1 MLTGTAFAPCG
12 TLILQMES
20 QYFAPLPFAE
30 GLVMPSKTRERRKSA
45 PEPARRHNTRRES
58 DRFFRRLVGG
68 MRNGVLAITR
78 DGNVAEINGEAARI
92 FQIKRSPQ
100 IVGRHFSKVLAKHP
114 DMVRVLHSAF
124 ELSHLPNRAE
134 LRLKTTGKVIGYTL
148 SHVRDEHGRSTGIAL
163 FFKDLTKVEQ
173 LEERERLR
181 DRLVALGE
189 MAAAIAHEV
198 KNPLAG
204 IEVMAGLLKR
214 QASVADSP
222 DAQSL
227 LNDIISEAKMANQI
241 VHEALEFVRPIRL
254 QVEHTAIADVLQSA
268 VTLAETKVPR
278 RAIGLQVRVDEGLPP
293 IQGDHHQLCQLFTNL
308 LINAFEALEGRGA
321 VDVTARE
328 GLIEEELQGAGG
340 DGPATRT
347 VVVDVVDNGPGV
359 PKELRDRIFNA
370 FFTTKPQ
377 GSGLGLAIVRKVVD
391 AHDGRIDIQ
400 TGAQG
405 TRFRVT
411 LPISGA
417 NDWFVPRVGLPRS
430 LTDD

>member
-1 MLTGTAFAPCG
+1 MT
-12 TLILQMES
+12 
-20 QYFAPLPFAE
+20 
-30 GLVMPSKTRERRKSA
+30 RRKTKSGRA
-45 PEPARRHNTRRES
+45 PARRVALRGES
-58 DRFFRRLVGG
+58 DRFFRHLVAG

-78 DGNVAEINGEAARI
+78 DGHVAEINGEAARI
-92 FQIKRSPQ
+92 FQIKRSQ
-100 IVGRHFSKVLAKHP
+100 RTVGRHFSEVLAKHP

-148 SHVRDEHGRSTGIAL
+148 SHVRDERGRSTGVAL

-214 QASVADSP
+214 QDAVADSP

-227 LNDIISEAKMANQI
+227 LNDIIGEAKMANQI

-254 QVEHTAIADVLQSA
+254 QVEHTAIADVLQNA
-268 VTLAETKVPR
+268 VNLAETKVPR
-278 RAIGLQVRVDEGLPP
+278 RAIGLQVRVDGGLPP
-293 IQGDHHQLCQLFTNL
+293 IHGDHHQLCQLFTNL
-308 LINAFEALEGRGA
+308 LINAFEALEGRGD

-328 GLIEEELQGAGG
+328 GVLEEELHGMGA
-340 DGPATRT
+340 DPHTTRT
-347 VVVDVVDNGPGV
+347 VVVEVSDNGPGV

-400 TGAQG
+400 TGTHG

-411 LPISGA
+411 LPVSGA
-417 NDWFVPRVGLPRS
+417 NDWFTPKPGLPRT

>member
-1 MLTGTAFAPCG
+1 
-12 TLILQMES
+12 
-20 QYFAPLPFAE
+20 
-30 GLVMPSKTRERRKSA
+30 MPPTTRRRPGQRSA
-45 PEPARRHNTRRES
+45 AARQRQRRES
-58 DRFFRRLVGG
+58 DRFFRRLVAG

-78 DGNVAEINGEAARI
+78 DGNVAEINGEALRI
-92 FQIKRSPQ
+92 FQLKRSPNA
-100 IVGRHFSKVLAKHP
+100 VGRHFSVVLAKHP
-114 DMVRVLHSAF
+114 DIVRVLHSAF

-148 SHVRDEHGRSTGIAL
+148 SHVRDERGRSTGVAL

-214 QASVADSP
+214 HAAMADSP

-254 QVEHTAIADVLQSA
+254 QVEHTALADVLQSA
-268 VTLAETKVPR
+268 ITLAETKIPR
-278 RAIGLQVRVDEGLPP
+278 RNITLEVDVEDGLPP

-308 LINAFEALEGRGA
+308 LINAFEALEGRGT
-321 VDVTARE
+321 VEISARE
-328 GLIEEELQGAGG
+328 GVLEEDSHGSADLH
-340 DGPATRT
+340 ATRS
-347 VVVDVVDNGPGV
+347 VVVEVTDNGPGV
-359 PKELRDRIFNA
+359 PRELRDRIFNA

-400 TGAQG
+400 TGAHG
-405 TRFRVT
+405 TCFRVT
-411 LPISGA
+411 LPVSGA
-417 NDWFVPRVGLPRS
+417 NDWFVPRPAVAARTS
-430 LTDD
+430 TDE

>member
-1 MLTGTAFAPCG
+1 MPTTRRRTKSGKAPV
-12 TLILQMES
+12 
-20 QYFAPLPFAE
+20 P
-30 GLVMPSKTRERRKSA
+30 RKA
-45 PEPARRHNTRRES
+45 LRRES
-58 DRFFRRLVGG
+58 DRFFRRLVTG

-78 DGNVAEINGEAARI
+78 DGNVAEMNTEAARI
-92 FQIKRSPQ
+92 FRIKRSQ
-100 IVGRHFSKVLAKHP
+100 RTVGRHFSEVLAKHP

-148 SHVRDEHGRSTGIAL
+148 SHVRDERGRSTGVAL

-214 QASVADSP
+214 QDAVADSP

-227 LNDIISEAKMANQI
+227 LNDIIGEAKMANQI

-254 QVEHTAIADVLQSA
+254 QVERTAIADVLQSS
-268 VTLAETKVPR
+268 VSLAETKVAR
-278 RAIGLQVRVDEGLPP
+278 RSISLRMRVDEGLPP

-308 LINAFEALEGRGA
+308 LINAFEALEGRGE
-321 VDVTARE
+321 VDVLARE
-328 GLIEEELQGAGG
+328 GVLEEDLHGASG
-340 DGPATRT
+340 DAHATRT
-347 VVVDVVDNGPGV
+347 IVVDVSDNGPGV

-400 TGAQG
+400 TSAHG

-417 NDWFVPRVGLPRS
+417 NDWFVPKPGLPRS

>member
-1 MLTGTAFAPCG
+1 
-12 TLILQMES
+12 
-20 QYFAPLPFAE
+20 
-30 GLVMPSKTRERRKSA
+30 V
-45 PEPARRHNTRRES
+45 
-58 DRFFRRLVGG
+58 
-68 MRNGVLAITR
+68 
-78 DGNVAEINGEAARI
+78 
-92 FQIKRSPQ
+92 
-100 IVGRHFSKVLAKHP
+100 VLAKHP

-148 SHVRDEHGRSTGIAL
+148 SHVRDERGRSTGVAL

-214 QASVADSP
+214 QDAVADSP

-227 LNDIISEAKMANQI
+227 LNDIIGEAKMANQI

-254 QVEHTAIADVLQSA
+254 QVEHTAIVDVLQNA
-268 VTLAETKVPR
+268 VSLADSKIPR
-278 RAIGLQVRVDEGLPP
+278 RAIGLQLRVDEGLPP

-328 GLIEEELQGAGG
+328 GVLEEDLHGTGA
-340 DGPATRT
+340 DGHAIRT
-347 VVVDVVDNGPGV
+347 VVVEVSDNGPGV

-400 TGAQG
+400 TGAHG
-405 TRFRVT
+405 TRFQVT
-411 LPISGA
+411 LPVSGA
-417 NDWFVPRVGLPRS
+417 NDWFVPKPGLPRS
-430 LTDD
+430 ITDD

>member
-1 MLTGTAFAPCG
+1 
-12 TLILQMES
+12 
-20 QYFAPLPFAE
+20 
-30 GLVMPSKTRERRKSA
+30 
-45 PEPARRHNTRRES
+45 
-58 DRFFRRLVGG
+58 

-78 DGNVAEINGEAARI
+78 DGLVAEMNTEAQRI
-92 FQIKRSPQ
+92 FQLKRSQ
-100 IVGRHFSKVLAKHP
+100 NAVGRHFSEVLAKHP

-148 SHVRDEHGRSTGIAL
+148 SHVRDERGRSSGVAL

-214 QASVADSP
+214 QVADSP
-222 DAQSL
+222 DAQSI

-254 QVEHTAIADVLQSA
+254 QVEHTAIADVLQNA
-268 VTLAETKVPR
+268 ITLAETKVPR
-278 RAIGLQVRVDEGLPP
+278 RAIHLKLDLAEGLPP
-293 IQGDHHQLCQLFTNL
+293 IQADHHQLCQLFTNL
-308 LINAFEALEGRGA
+308 LINAFEALEGKGT
-321 VDVTARE
+321 VEISARE
-328 GLIEEELQGAGG
+328 GLLEEDAHTQASEGH
-340 DGPATRT
+340 TRT
-347 VVVDVVDNGPGV
+347 VIVNVSDNGPGV
-359 PKELRDRIFNA
+359 PRELRDRIFNA

-400 TGAQG
+400 TSGTG
-405 TRFRVT
+405 TRFEVT
-411 LPISGA
+411 LPVSGA
-417 NDWFVPRVGLPRS
+417 NDWFVPRPLGLSRT

>member
-1 MLTGTAFAPCG
+1 MTP
-12 TLILQMES
+12 
-20 QYFAPLPFAE
+20 
-30 GLVMPSKTRERRKSA
+30 KTRTRAKTVRVPVRRQN
-45 PEPARRHNTRRES
+45 PRGEP

-78 DGNVAEINGEAARI
+78 DGNVAEINAEAARI
-92 FQIKRSPQ
+92 FQIKRSPR
-100 IVGRHFSKVLAKHP
+100 IVGRHFSQVLRKHP
-114 DMVRVLHSAF
+114 DMVRVLHTAF

-148 SHVRDEHGRSTGIAL
+148 SHVRDERGRSTGLAL

-214 QASVADSP
+214 QPSVADSP
-222 DAQSL
+222 DAQSIL
-227 LNDIISEAKMANQI
+227 SDIIGEAKMANQI

-254 QVEHTAIADVLQSA
+254 QVEHTAIGDVLHSA
-268 VTLAETKVPR
+268 ASLAETKVPR
-278 RAIGLQVRVDEGLPP
+278 RSIGLKVRVDAGLPP

-321 VDVTARE
+321 VDIIARE
-328 GLIEEELQGAGG
+328 GLLEEELHGTGG
-340 DGPATRT
+340 DGRPMRT
-347 VVVDVVDNGPGV
+347 IVVDVADNGPVV

-400 TGAQG
+400 TGANG

-411 LPISGA
+411 LPVSGA
-417 NDWFVPRVGLPRS
+417 NDWFVPKPGLPRS

>member
-1 MLTGTAFAPCG
+1 MQSRPEAP
-12 TLILQMES
+12 
-20 QYFAPLPFAE
+20 ALPF
-30 GLVMPSKTRERRKSA
+30 VTDTPMPPTIRPRLSRRKAAA
-45 PEPARRHNTRRES
+45 PPRRARLES
-58 DRFFRRLVGG
+58 DRFFRHLVAG

-78 DGNVAEINGEAARI
+78 DGKVAEMNLEAQRI
-92 FQIKRSPQ
+92 FQLKRSHVT
-100 IVGRHFSKVLAKHP
+100 VGRHFSEVLAKHP

-148 SHVRDEHGRSTGIAL
+148 SHVRDERGRPSGLAL

-214 QASVADSP
+214 QVADSP
-222 DAQSL
+222 DAQSI

-254 QVEHTAIADVLQSA
+254 QVEHTAICDVLQNA
-268 VTLAETKVPR
+268 VNLAESKIPR
-278 RAIGLQVRVDEGLPP
+278 RQIRLKMNVAKGLPP
-293 IQGDHHQLCQLFTNL
+293 IQGDQHQLCQLFTNL
-308 LINAFEALEGRGA
+308 LINAFEALEGRGT
-321 VDVTARE
+321 VEVCARE
-328 GLIEEELQGAGG
+328 GVIEEDAAAAAG
-340 DGPATRT
+340 DSHTRT
-347 VVVDVVDNGPGV
+347 VIVEVIDDGPGV
-359 PKELRDRIFNA
+359 PRELRDRIFNA

-400 TGAQG
+400 TGSSG
-405 TRFRVT
+405 TLFRVT
-411 LPISGA
+411 LPVSGA
-417 NDWFVPRVGLPRS
+417 NDWFVPRIQGHLRS
-430 LTDD
+430 TTDD

>member
-1 MLTGTAFAPCG
+1 
-12 TLILQMES
+12 MES
-20 QYFAPLPFAE
+20 PFLAPVPLAAE
-30 GLVMPSKTRERRKSA
+30 PLMPTTTRRRAKPGRA
-45 PEPARRHNTRRES
+45 PARRSPRREP
-58 DRFFRRLVGG
+58 DRFFRRLVAG

-78 DGNVAEINGEAARI
+78 EGDVAEINAEAARI
-92 FQIKRSPQ
+92 FQIKRSPR
-100 IVGRHFSKVLAKHP
+100 IVGRHFSEVLAKHP

-124 ELSHLPNRAE
+124 NLSHLPNRAE

-148 SHVRDEHGRSTGIAL
+148 SHVRDERGRSTGVAL

-204 IEVMAGLLKR
+204 IEVMAGVLKR
-214 QASVADSP
+214 QTAVADSP

-227 LNDIISEAKMANQI
+227 LNDIIGEAKMANQI

-254 QVEHTAIADVLQSA
+254 QVEHTAIGDVLHSA
-268 VTLAETKVPR
+268 VSLAETKVPR
-278 RAIGLQVRVDEGLPP
+278 RAIGLQVRVEDGLPP

-328 GLIEEELQGAGG
+328 GVLEEDAHGA
-340 DGPATRT
+340 DGHPTRT
-347 VVVDVVDNGPGV
+347 IVVDVEDNGHGV

-391 AHDGRIDIQ
+391 AHDGRIDIH
-400 TGAQG
+400 TGAHG

-417 NDWFVPRVGLPRS
+417 NDWFVPKPGLPRS

>member
-1 MLTGTAFAPCG
+1 
-12 TLILQMES
+12 
-20 QYFAPLPFAE
+20 
-30 GLVMPSKTRERRKSA
+30 MPSTIRRRPKPVLVS
-45 PEPARRHNTRRES
+45 ARRSTTRGES
-58 DRFFRRLVGG
+58 DRFFRRLVAG

-78 DGNVAEINGEAARI
+78 DGNVAEMNGEAARI
-92 FQIKRSPQ
+92 FQIKRSQ
-100 IVGRHFSKVLAKHP
+100 RTVGRHFSVVLAKHP

-148 SHVRDEHGRSTGIAL
+148 SHVRDERGRSTGVAL

-214 QASVADSP
+214 QAAVSDSP

-227 LNDIISEAKMANQI
+227 LNDIIGEAKMANQI

-254 QVEHTAIADVLQSA
+254 QVERTAIADVLQNA
-268 VTLAETKVPR
+268 VSLAETKVPR
-278 RAIGLQVRVDEGLPP
+278 REIGLQLRVDGGLPP
-293 IQGDHHQLCQLFTNL
+293 IQGDQHQLCQLFTNL

-328 GLIEEELQGAGG
+328 GVIEEEVHGAGG
-340 DGPATRT
+340 EGHLTRT
-347 VVVDVVDNGPGV
+347 VVVEVSDNGPGV
-359 PKELRDRIFNA
+359 PRELRDRIFNA

-400 TGAQG
+400 TGAHG

-417 NDWFVPRVGLPRS
+417 NDWFVPKPGLPRS

>member
-1 MLTGTAFAPCG
+1 
-12 TLILQMES
+12 
-20 QYFAPLPFAE
+20 
-30 GLVMPSKTRERRKSA
+30 MPPKIPRRSS
-45 PEPARRHNTRRES
+45 ARRVTARPRLGRES
-58 DRFFRRLVGG
+58 DRFFRHLVAG

-78 DGNVAEINGEAARI
+78 DGLVVEINAEAHRI
-92 FQIKRSPQ
+92 FQLKRSQ
-100 IVGRHFSKVLAKHP
+100 GSVGRHFSEVLAKHP
-114 DMVRVLHSAF
+114 DMVRVLHNAF

-148 SHVRDEHGRSTGIAL
+148 SHVRDPRGRFSGFAL

-204 IEVMAGLLKR
+204 IEVMAGVLKR
-214 QASVADSP
+214 QVADSP
-222 DAQSL
+222 DAQSI

-254 QVEHTAIADVLQSA
+254 QVEHTAIADVLQNA
-268 VTLAETKVPR
+268 ITLAETKIPR
-278 RAIGLQVRVDEGLPP
+278 REITLKINVDAGLPP
-293 IQGDHHQLCQLFTNL
+293 IQGDQHQLCQLFTNL
-308 LINAFEALEGRGA
+308 LINAFEALEGRGI
-321 VDVTARE
+321 VEVSARE
-328 GLIEEELQGAGG
+328 GMLEEDQSAAA
-340 DGPATRT
+340 DGHNRT
-347 VVVDVVDNGPGV
+347 VIVDVADNGPGV
-359 PKELRDRIFNA
+359 PRELRDRIFNA

-400 TGAQG
+400 TGGNG
-405 TRFRVT
+405 TRFQVT
-411 LPISGA
+411 LPVSGA
-417 NDWFVPRVGLPRS
+417 HDWFVPRLQALARTS
-430 LTDD
+430 TDD

>member
-1 MLTGTAFAPCG
+1 MQSP
-12 TLILQMES
+12 QPVE
-20 QYFAPLPFAE
+20 LPFITDTP
-30 GLVMPSKTRERRKSA
+30 MPPSIRRRASA
-45 PEPARRHNTRRES
+45 RKAPARHAREGRES
-58 DRFFRRLVGG
+58 DRFFRHLIAG

-78 DGNVAEINGEAARI
+78 DGLVAEINAEAQRI
-92 FQIKRSPQ
+92 FQLKRSQ
-100 IVGRHFSKVLAKHP
+100 DFVGRHFAEVLTKHP
-114 DMVRVLHSAF
+114 DVVRVLHSAF

-148 SHVRDEHGRSTGIAL
+148 SHVRNERGRSTGVAL

-204 IEVMAGLLKR
+204 IEVMAGVLKR
-214 QASVADSP
+214 QVANSP
-222 DAQSL
+222 DAQSI

-254 QVEHTAIADVLQSA
+254 QVEHTAIADVVQNAIS
-268 VTLAETKVPR
+268 LAETKVPR
-278 RAIGLQVRVDEGLPP
+278 RNITLTVDLADGLPP
-293 IQGDHHQLCQLFTNL
+293 IQADHHQLCQLFTNL
-308 LINAFEALEGRGA
+308 LINAFEALEGKGT
-321 VDVTARE
+321 VEISARE
-328 GLIEEELQGAGG
+328 GLLEDDPHAPAG
-340 DGPATRT
+340 DGHTRT
-347 VVVDVVDNGPGV
+347 VIVSVADDGPGV
-359 PKELRDRIFNA
+359 PRELRDRIFNA

-400 TGAQG
+400 SGATG
-405 TRFRVT
+405 TRFQVT
-411 LPISGA
+411 LPVSGV
-417 NDWFVPRVGLPRS
+417 NDWFVPRPLGLSRMS
-430 LTDD
+430 TDD

>member
-1 MLTGTAFAPCG
+1 
-12 TLILQMES
+12 
-20 QYFAPLPFAE
+20 
-30 GLVMPSKTRERRKSA
+30 
-45 PEPARRHNTRRES
+45 
-58 DRFFRRLVGG
+58 

-92 FQIKRSPQ
+92 FQIKRSQ
-100 IVGRHFSKVLAKHP
+100 RSIGRHFSEVLAKHP

-134 LRLKTTGKVIGYTL
+134 LRLRTTGRVIGYTL

-254 QVEHTAIADVLQSA
+254 QVEHTAIGDVLQNA
-268 VTLAETKVPR
+268 VSLAETKVPR

-308 LINAFEALEGRGA
+308 LINAFEALEGRGM

-328 GLIEEELQGAGG
+328 GLREEDAHGTGG
-340 DGPATRT
+340 DGHTTRT
-347 VVVDVVDNGPGV
+347 VVVEVSDNGPGV

-400 TGAQG
+400 TGVHG

-411 LPISGA
+411 LPVSGA
-417 NDWFVPRVGLPRS
+417 NDWFVPRPGLPRS

>member
-1 MLTGTAFAPCG
+1 MEAPYA
-12 TLILQMES
+12 I
-20 QYFAPLPFAE
+20 ALPFIAE
-30 GLVMPSKTRERRKSA
+30 APMPPTIRRRPS
-45 PEPARRHNTRRES
+45 ARRAAARRRLGRES
-58 DRFFRRLVGG
+58 DRFFRHLVGG

-78 DGNVAEINGEAARI
+78 DGLVVEINAEAQRI
-92 FQIKRSPQ
+92 FQLKRSQ
-100 IVGRHFSKVLAKHP
+100 SSLGRHFTEVLAKHP

-148 SHVRDEHGRSTGIAL
+148 SHVRDERGRSSGVAL

-204 IEVMAGLLKR
+204 IEVMAGVLKR
-214 QASVADSP
+214 QVADSP
-222 DAQSL
+222 DAQSI
-227 LNDIISEAKMANQI
+227 LNDIINEAKMANQI

-254 QVEHTAIADVLQSA
+254 QVERTAIADVLQNA
-268 VTLAETKVPR
+268 ITLAETKIPR
-278 RAIGLQVRVDEGLPP
+278 RDITLKVNVDAGLPP
-293 IQGDHHQLCQLFTNL
+293 IQGDQHQLCQLFTNL
-308 LINAFEALEGRGA
+308 LINAFEALEGKGA
-321 VDVTARE
+321 VEVRARE
-328 GLIEEELQGAGG
+328 GVLEEDQAAAA
-340 DGPATRT
+340 DGHTRT
-347 VVVDVVDNGPGV
+347 VIVDIVDNGPGV
-359 PKELRDRIFNA
+359 PRELRDRIFNA

-400 TGAQG
+400 TGGNG
-405 TRFRVT
+405 TRFQVT
-411 LPISGA
+411 LPVSGA
-417 NDWFVPRVGLPRS
+417 NDWFVPKLQGLARTS
-430 LTDD
+430 TDD

>member
-1 MLTGTAFAPCG
+1 
-12 TLILQMES
+12 
-20 QYFAPLPFAE
+20 
-30 GLVMPSKTRERRKSA
+30 
-45 PEPARRHNTRRES
+45 
-58 DRFFRRLVGG
+58 

-78 DGNVAEINGEAARI
+78 DGNVAEMNGEAARI
-92 FQIKRSPQ
+92 FQIKRSQ
-100 IVGRHFSKVLAKHP
+100 RTVGRHFSVVLAKHP

-148 SHVRDEHGRSTGIAL
+148 SHVRDERGRSSGVAL

-214 QASVADSP
+214 QAAVSDSP

-227 LNDIISEAKMANQI
+227 LNDIIGEAKMANQI

-254 QVEHTAIADVLQSA
+254 QVEHTAIVDVLQNA
-268 VTLAETKVPR
+268 VSLAESKVPR
-278 RAIGLQVRVDEGLPP
+278 RAIGLQLRVDEGLPP

-328 GLIEEELQGAGG
+328 GVLEEDLHGTGA
-340 DGPATRT
+340 DGHALRT
-347 VVVDVVDNGPGV
+347 VVVEVADNGPGV
-359 PKELRDRIFNA
+359 PRELRDRIFNA

-400 TGAQG
+400 TGAHG

-411 LPISGA
+411 LPVSGA
-417 NDWFVPRVGLPRS
+417 NDWFVPKPGLPRS

>member
-1 MLTGTAFAPCG
+1 MENPQFAR
-12 TLILQMES
+12 
-20 QYFAPLPFAE
+20 LPFVIE
-30 GLVMPSKTRERRKSA
+30 PQMPSKTRRRPRRRSTSA
-45 PEPARRHNTRRES
+45 RPRPHRRES
-58 DRFFRRLVGG
+58 DRFFRRLVAG

-78 DGNVAEINGEAARI
+78 DGNVAEINGEALRI
-92 FQIKRSPQ
+92 FQLKRSPNA
-100 IVGRHFSKVLAKHP
+100 VGRHFSVVLAKHP
-114 DMVRVLHSAF
+114 DIVRVLHSAF

-148 SHVRDEHGRSTGIAL
+148 SHVRDERGRSTGVAL

-214 QASVADSP
+214 QPAMAESP

-227 LNDIISEAKMANQI
+227 LNDIIGEAKMANQI

-254 QVEHTAIADVLQSA
+254 QVELTALADVLQSA
-268 VTLAETKVPR
+268 MTLAETKVPR
-278 RAIGLQVRVDEGLPP
+278 RDITLEMNVDEGLPP

-308 LINAFEALEGRGA
+308 LINAFEALEGRGT
-321 VDVTARE
+321 VQVSARE
-328 GLIEEELQGAGG
+328 GVLEEDGHGAVG
-340 DGPATRT
+340 DTHATRS
-347 VVVDVVDNGPGV
+347 VVVQVADDGPGV
-359 PKELRDRIFNA
+359 PRELRDRIFNA

-400 TGAQG
+400 TGAHG
-405 TRFRVT
+405 TCFQVT
-411 LPISGA
+411 LPVSGA
-417 NDWFVPRVGLPRS
+417 NDWFVPRPAGPARTA
-430 LTDD
+430 TDD

>member
-1 MLTGTAFAPCG
+1 MGNPHVVA
-12 TLILQMES
+12 
-20 QYFAPLPFAE
+20 LPFVADAP
-30 GLVMPSKTRERRKSA
+30 MPTTRRR
-45 PEPARRHNTRRES
+45 PRARRLSTRQRLGRES
-58 DRFFRRLVGG
+58 DRFFRHLVSG

-78 DGNVAEINGEAARI
+78 DGLVVELNAEAQRI
-92 FQIKRSPQ
+92 FQLKRSQ
-100 IVGRHFSKVLAKHP
+100 NSLGRHFSVVLAKHP

-148 SHVRDEHGRSTGIAL
+148 SHVKDERGRSTGVAL

-204 IEVMAGLLKR
+204 IEVMAGVLKR
-214 QASVADSP
+214 QVADSP
-222 DAQSL
+222 DAQSI

-254 QVEHTAIADVLQSA
+254 QVERTAIADVLQNA
-268 VTLAETKVPR
+268 ITLAETKIPR
-278 RAIGLQVRVDEGLPP
+278 REITLKLKIDAGLPP
-293 IQGDHHQLCQLFTNL
+293 IQGDQHQLCQLFTNL
-308 LINAFEALEGRGA
+308 LINAFEALEGRGI
-321 VDVTARE
+321 VEVSARE
-328 GLIEEELQGAGG
+328 GVLEEEQAATA
-340 DGPATRT
+340 DGYART
-347 VVVDVVDNGPGV
+347 VIVDVVDNGPGV
-359 PKELRDRIFNA
+359 PRELRDRIFNA

-400 TGAQG
+400 TGGNG
-405 TRFRVT
+405 TRFQVT
-411 LPISGA
+411 LPVSGA
-417 NDWFVPRVGLPRS
+417 NDWFVPRLQGLARS
-430 LTDD
+430 STDD

>member
-1 MLTGTAFAPCG
+1 
-12 TLILQMES
+12 
-20 QYFAPLPFAE
+20 
-30 GLVMPSKTRERRKSA
+30 MPSTTRRRRKAGPA
-45 PEPARRHNTRRES
+45 PEPRRQLRGES
-58 DRFFRRLVGG
+58 DRFFRRLVAG

-78 DGNVAEINGEAARI
+78 DGNVAEMNAEAARI
-92 FQIKRSPQ
+92 FQIKRTQ
-100 IVGRHFSKVLAKHP
+100 RTVGRRFSEVLAKHP

-148 SHVRDEHGRSTGIAL
+148 SHVRDERGRSTGLAL

-214 QASVADSP
+214 QDAVADSP

-227 LNDIISEAKMANQI
+227 LNDIIGEAKMANQI

-254 QVEHTAIADVLQSA
+254 QVERTAIADVLQNA
-268 VTLAETKVPR
+268 VSLADTKVPR
-278 RAIGLQVRVDEGLPP
+278 RAISLQLRVDAGLPP

-308 LINAFEALEGRGA
+308 LINAFEALEGRGK
-321 VDVTARE
+321 VEVIARE
-328 GLIEEELQGAGG
+328 GVLEEDTHSTGG
-340 DGPATRT
+340 EVHATRT
-347 VVVDVVDNGPGV
+347 VVVEVADNGPGV

-377 GSGLGLAIVRKVVD
+377 GSGLGLAIVRKVID

-400 TGAQG
+400 TGAHG

-411 LPISGA
+411 LPVSGA
-417 NDWFVPRVGLPRS
+417 NDWFVPKPGLPRS

>member
-1 MLTGTAFAPCG
+1 MNRRRLKPGRVPVRRAMLRA
-12 TLILQMES
+12 
-20 QYFAPLPFAE
+20 
-30 GLVMPSKTRERRKSA
+30 
-45 PEPARRHNTRRES
+45 ES
-58 DRFFRRLVGG
+58 DRFFRRLVAG

-78 DGNVAEINGEAARI
+78 DGHVAELNVEAARI
-92 FQIKRSPQ
+92 FQVKRSQ
-100 IVGRHFSKVLAKHP
+100 RAVGRHFAEVLAKHP

-148 SHVRDEHGRSTGIAL
+148 SHVRDERGRSTGVAL

-214 QASVADSP
+214 QDAVADSP

-227 LNDIISEAKMANQI
+227 LNDIIGEAKMANQI

-268 VTLAETKVPR
+268 VSLAESKVPR
-278 RAIGLQVRVDEGLPP
+278 REIGLHVRVEGGLPP
-293 IQGDHHQLCQLFTNL
+293 IHADHHQLCQLFTNL
-308 LINAFEALEGRGA
+308 LINAFEALEGRGE
-321 VDVTARE
+321 VDITARE
-328 GLIEEELQGAGG
+328 GVLEEEPH
-340 DGPATRT
+340 GPAGDPHITRT
-347 VVVDVVDNGPGV
+347 VVVEVADNGPGV

-400 TGAQG
+400 TGTHG

-411 LPISGA
+411 LPVSGA
-417 NDWFVPRVGLPRS
+417 NDWFTLRPGAART